1 MVQTGPALALI
12 AVTMLSMLL
21 LYFATIKYV
30 SDVLV
35 VEDDHGDDAGGGPAA

>member
-1 MVQTGPALALI
+1 MVQTGAALALI
-12 AVTMLSMLL
+12 AVTVLSMIL

-35 VEDDHGDDAGGGPAA
+35 EDEDHGDDAGGGPAA